1 MQADL
6 PDNRLTAEKQMKEI
20 LVVDDDKEL
29 LALVKRILK
38 YNGIAAHCVESGEA
52 ALEQIKARTFS
63 LMITDFNM
71 PGLDG
76 LELARKGM
84 AIAPRMPIIMN
95 TGAISAEII
104 REAAEIGIAEV
115 LVKPFLAEELLE
127 TIRNVMGKQ
136 SFLFSAVQNLDSG
149 NCM

>member
-6 PDNRLTAEKQMKEI
+6 FDNRLTAEKLMKEI

-38 YNGIAAHCVESGEA
+38 CNGIAANCVESGEA

-95 TGAISAEII
+95 TGAISAKII

-115 LVKPFLAEELLE
+115 LAKPFAAEELLE
-127 TIRNVMGKQ
+127 TIRTVMGNRGEWA
-136 SFLFSAVQNLDSG
+136 SSTG
-149 NCM
+149 